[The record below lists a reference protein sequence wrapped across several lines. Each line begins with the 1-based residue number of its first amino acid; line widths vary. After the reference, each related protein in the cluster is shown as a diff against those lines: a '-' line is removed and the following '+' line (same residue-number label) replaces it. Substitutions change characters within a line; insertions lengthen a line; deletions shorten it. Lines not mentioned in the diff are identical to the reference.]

1 MSAPAQGRMVIFLS
15 LMAALLLSVMP
26 MPLWAQWGR
35 PEWVAM
41 VLLYWVMALPE
52 RVGIGIAGLAGLA
65 LDIVE
70 GAPLGQNM
78 FALGVLTYLVLILYQ
93 RMRMFTPLQQSAVI
107 FVLVGLNQ
115 LLCHWVQTLIG
126 TPSPNLLFILPALV
140 SAMIWP
146 WLLIFLRFLR
156 RHYYVS

>member
-15 LMAALLLSVMP
+15 LVAALLLTIMP

-52 RVGIGIAGLAGLA
+52 RVGIGIAGLTGLA

>member
-1 MSAPAQGRMVIFLS
+1 MSAPAQGRMVIFLT
-15 LMAALLLSVMP
+15 LVAALLLSILP

-93 RMRMFTPLQQSAVI
+93 RLRMYNPLQQSAVI

>member
-15 LMAALLLSVMP
+15 LMAALLLRIMP

-93 RMRMFTPLQQSAVI
+93 RLRMYNPLQQSAVI

>member
-1 MSAPAQGRMVIFLS
+1 MSAPAQGRMVIFFTLV
-15 LMAALLLSVMP
+15 AALLLSILP
-26 MPLWAQWGR
+26 LPLWAQWGR

-93 RMRMFTPLQQSAVI
+93 RLRMYNPLQQSAVI

>member
-15 LMAALLLSVMP
+15 LVAALLLTIMP

-52 RVGIGIAGLAGLA
+52 RVGIGIAGLTGLA
-65 LDIVE
+65 LDIIE

-93 RMRMFTPLQQSAVI
+93 RLRMYNPLQQSAVI

>member
-1 MSAPAQGRMVIFLS
+1 MSASANGRIVIFLS
-15 LMAALLLSVMP
+15 FAAALLLSVMP
-26 MPLWAQWGR
+26 IPLWAQWGR
-35 PEWVAM
+35 PAWVAM

-52 RVGIGIAGLAGLA
+52 RVGIGIAGLAGLG

-78 FALGVLTYLVLILYQ
+78 LALGVLTYLMLILYQ
-93 RMRMFTPLQQSAVI
+93 RMRMFSLLQQAGVI

-115 LLCHWVQTLIG
+115 LLCHWVKTMVG
-126 TPSPNLLFILPALV
+126 TPSPNLLFLLPALV
-140 SAMIWP
+140 SAFIWP

>member
-15 LMAALLLSVMP
+15 LMAALLLSIMP

-93 RMRMFTPLQQSAVI
+93 RLRMNNPLQQSAVI